1 MVVIVTI
8 ILAAVATVLLLPYIN
23 RAIRRGRLIRK
34 LKKICALKKYKLELS
49 NPFCVYFR
57 NFSEKYDLTVDTGKV
72 FYAVKFFDEY
82 YQNSSFVFSG
92 SRKVSRLIRNSGVFT
107 QNDKHTSERYVGSFC
122 KLVGGHRSGRREFE
136 LLLVDTEATAIFF
149 SEGERAEKLK
159 EGDGLYGMTLISPK
173 RFLEGIGGRKN

>member
-1 MVVIVTI
+1 M
-8 ILAAVATVLLLPYIN
+8 
-23 RAIRRGRLIRK
+23 
-34 LKKICALKKYKLELS
+34 
-49 NPFCVYFR
+49 
-57 NFSEKYDLTVDTGKV
+57 
-72 FYAVKFFDEY
+72 
-82 YQNSSFVFSG
+82 
-92 SRKVSRLIRNSGVFT
+92 
-107 QNDKHTSERYVGSFC
+107 GSFC